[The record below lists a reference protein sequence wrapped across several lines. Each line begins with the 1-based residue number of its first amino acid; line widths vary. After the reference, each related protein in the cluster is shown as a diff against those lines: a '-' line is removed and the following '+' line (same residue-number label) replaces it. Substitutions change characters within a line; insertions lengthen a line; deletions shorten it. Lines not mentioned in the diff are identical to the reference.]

1 MSAYPVDGDRAC
13 RGALRPGIGGNMN
26 RTDVVVVGLGV
37 VGLSLAA
44 AVARAG
50 YRVCG
55 VETSPA
61 RRAQIEQPGTGAAG
75 EEDLQPLLASGQ
87 LRLQG
92 EGELPS
98 AEVYC
103 VSVPSPCRSDGFMDV
118 SWLRNAAE
126 SVGRALRRG
135 GLVLVHSTCAPGTI
149 ERQIVKVLSQTSQL
163 VAGVDYHVAH
173 APDRIDPARQTPA
186 EGVPRV
192 VGGLTPTC
200 TKTAVTFLRSVFGH
214 VHPVN
219 RIETAEFVKTF
230 ENTFRLVNIALAH
243 ELASICH
250 KHDIDPVEVIEAAAT
265 KPYGFLPHR
274 PGIGAGGACIPV
286 VAAFFRATATRRGI
300 MPHLVDAALD
310 VNDTI
315 PGRLVELVREQLGA
329 LRLRPLP
336 GSRVL
341 AVGVTYKP
349 DVNDIRNSSALRVI
363 EELVVAGA
371 DVDYYDPFVPELELR
386 DGPVLRSL
394 PKPEAGGYDL
404 VVLLTKHSSVN
415 HSVLADPGT
424 AVLDCSTGT
433 PMVVVDGRL

>member
-1 MSAYPVDGDRAC
+1 
-13 RGALRPGIGGNMN
+13 MN
-26 RTDVVVVGLGV
+26 RTDVVVVGLGL

-61 RRAQIEQPGTGAAG
+61 RRAEIERPGARAAG
-75 EEDLQPLLASGQ
+75 GEDLQPLLESGR
-87 LRLQG
+87 LRVQG
-92 EGELPS
+92 DGELPS

-103 VSVPSPCRSDGFMDV
+103 LSVPSPCREDGHIDT
-118 SWLRNAAE
+118 SWLCAAAV

-135 GLVLVHSTCAPGTI
+135 SLVLVHSTCPPGTI
-149 ERQIVKVLSQTSQL
+149 ERQIVKVLSQHSQL
-163 VAGVDYHVAH
+163 VAGIDFHIAH

-200 TKTAVTFLRSVFGH
+200 TKAAMTFLRSVFGH
-214 VHPVN
+214 VHPVD

-243 ELASICH
+243 ELAEVCH
-250 KHDIDPVEVIEAAAT
+250 KHDVDPAKVIEAAAT
-265 KPYGFLPHR
+265 KPYGFLPHN

-286 VAAFFRATATRRGI
+286 VAAFFRATGTRRGFL
-300 MPHLVDAALD
+300 PHIVDAALD
-310 VNDTI
+310 VNDTV
-315 PGRLVELVREQLGA
+315 PGRLVESIREQLGA

-349 DVNDIRNSSALRVI
+349 DVNDIRNSCAVRVI
-363 EELVVAGA
+363 DALVVAGA
-371 DVDYYDPFVPELELR
+371 DVAYYDPFVPELELR
-386 DGPVLRSL
+386 DGPALRSL
-394 PKPEAGGYDL
+394 PKPDAAGYDV

-415 HSVLADPGT
+415 HSVLAEPGT

-433 PMVVVDGRL
+433 PIVIADGRL

>member
-1 MSAYPVDGDRAC
+1 
-13 RGALRPGIGGNMN
+13 MN
-26 RTDVVVVGLGV
+26 RTDVVVVGLGL

-50 YRVCG
+50 YQVCG

-61 RRAQIEQPGTGAAG
+61 RRAEIEQPGAGAAG
-75 EEDLQPLLASGQ
+75 EEGLQPLIASGR
-87 LRLQG
+87 LRVQG
-92 EGELPS
+92 DGELPS

-103 VSVPSPCRSDGFMDV
+103 LSVPSPCREDGFTDV
-118 SWLRNAAE
+118 SWLCKAAE

-149 ERQIVKVLSQTSQL
+149 ERQIVPVLARHSHL
-163 VAGVDYHVAH
+163 LPGLDFHVAH
-173 APDRIDPARQTPA
+173 APDRIDPARDVAP

-200 TKTAVTFLRSVFGH
+200 NNTALAFLRKVFGQ
-214 VHPVN
+214 VHSVGE
-219 RIETAEFVKTF
+219 IKTAEFVKTF
-230 ENTFRLVNIALAH
+230 ENTFRLVNIALAN
-243 ELASICH
+243 ELAEVCR
-250 KHDIDPVEVIEAAAT
+250 KHDVDPDDVIEAAAT

-274 PGIGAGGACIPV
+274 PGIGAGGACVAV
-286 VAAFFRATATRRGI
+286 VATTFRAISRRRGLI
-300 MPHLVDAALD
+300 SSIVDAALD

-315 PGRLVELVREQLGA
+315 PGRLVELIREQLGA
-329 LRLRPLP
+329 LHLRPLP

-349 DVNDIRNSSALRVI
+349 NVNDIRNSSAVRVI

-415 HSVLADPGT
+415 HSVLADPGS

-433 PMVVVDGRL
+433 PIVVVDGRL